1 MATLTRRRIQVLAV
15 ISAGFAALITVWAP
29 WDPSHGGIRLS
40 ACIRDFDHAYDTSIF
55 AFPEGVPPESAKALR
70 GMSAAAV
77 PKFLHMLRGRE
88 TSLLRESLEAFE
100 SVTQLRF
107 DREREI
113 GDPTLALIGFNLLAE
128 RAAPAV
134 PELERMLDEPAFAE
148 RAITALGSISEPA
161 VGALTNA
168 ILHAD
173 PTIRRM
179 ALAGLAR
186 MKPQRPEAIASA
198 FLLLSNGHA
207 GNRVFATWIL
217 GSRTNDADRVWP
229 IFRDL
234 PQDSD
239 PNVRRAALRGMGN
252 FGSRPLSLFPALAN
266 QLRTNGSA
274 MEVGAIVMGLR
285 GMSNEPVRVVECL
298 LEGLRS
304 PHERHRILAARAIRD
319 FVPAPDLVLPIMK
332 PLYLNSPTGAWRDEL
347 ARTLAIIDPAL
358 VAELGLPTNRFPT
371 VSRSLRR

>member
-70 GMSAAAV
+70 GRSAAAV

-148 RAITALGSISEPA
+148 RAITALVSISEPA

-173 PTIRRM
+173 PTLRRM

-304 PHERHRILAARAIRD
+304 PHERHRILAARAISD
-319 FVPAPDLVLPIMK
+319 FVPAPDLVLPIMR

-371 VSRSLRR
+371 VNRSLRR